1 MRILKRTENRF
12 VGAKQALVSVLML
25 SAAVFSTSSDALT
38 NINISVTVMAPPPC
52 VINGDQT
59 IQVDFG
65 QNVVISR
72 IDGSNYLTTIDYTLE
87 CKGPSKNAMKMMI
100 EGTGA
105 GFDSDVLQTVKT
117 DLGIALKQNGQPL
130 RLNQWLN
137 FTYPTRPVLQAVPVK
152 KAGANLPTGVFFA
165 GATLKVDYQ

>member
-1 MRILKRTENRF
+1 MRQAKRA
-12 VGAKQALVSVLML
+12 VSKPAWQPVLVSVLLL
-25 SAAVFSTSSDALT
+25 SATAFSTGSGAAT
-38 NINISVTVMAPPPC
+38 TINISGTIMAPPPC
-52 VINGDQT
+52 VINGDKT

-72 IDGSNYLTTIDYTLE
+72 IDGSNYLKTIDYTLE
-87 CKGPSKNAMKMMI
+87 CKSQSKNAMKMMI
-100 EGTGA
+100 EGSGA
-105 GFDSDVLQTVKT
+105 GFDSGVIQTVKT

-137 FTYPTRPVLQAVPVK
+137 FTYPMQPVLQAVPVK
-152 KAGANLPTGVFFA
+152 KAGANLPTGMFFA

>member
-1 MRILKRTENRF
+1 MGKWNYSIFEF
-12 VGAKQALVSVLML
+12 ALISVAI
-25 SAAVFSTSSDALT
+25 SCAAAFSSGSDAAT
-38 NINISVTVMAPPPC
+38 TINISGTIMAPPPC
-52 VINGDQT
+52 VINGDKT

-72 IDGSNYLTTIDYTLE
+72 IDGSNYLKTIDYTLE
-87 CKGPSKNAMKMMI
+87 CKSQSKNAMKMMI

-105 GFDSDVLQTVKT
+105 GFDSGVLQTVKT

-130 RLNQWLN
+130 RLNQWFN
-137 FTYPTRPVLQAVPVK
+137 FTYPMQPVLQAVPVK
-152 KAGANLPTGVFFA
+152 KNGANLPTGNFFA

>member
-1 MRILKRTENRF
+1 MDRVSMRRKFGCLL
-12 VGAKQALVSVLML
+12 VVALVVLPLM
-25 SAAVFSTSSDALT
+25 AAAAAGTATVS
-38 NINISVTVMAPPPC
+38 IRVTVLAPPPC
-52 VINGDQT
+52 VINGDKT

-72 IDGSNYLTTIDYTLE
+72 IDGSNYLKTIDYTLE
-87 CKGPSKNAMKMMI
+87 CKSQSKNAMKMMI

-105 GFDSDVLQTVKT
+105 GFDSGVIQTVKT

-137 FTYPTRPVLQAVPVK
+137 FTYPMQPVLQAVPVK
-152 KAGANLPTGVFFA
+152 KAGANLPTGMFFA